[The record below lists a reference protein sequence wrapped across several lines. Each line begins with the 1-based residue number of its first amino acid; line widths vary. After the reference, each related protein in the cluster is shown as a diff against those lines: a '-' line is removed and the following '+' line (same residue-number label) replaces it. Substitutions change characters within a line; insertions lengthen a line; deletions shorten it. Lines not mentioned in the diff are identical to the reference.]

1 MKLPICFIV
10 SCFII
15 TICLG
20 QADSSSKTV
29 ALDSTRLDSAKAKS
43 TLTAGITACNNA
55 DYYGQRAQESL
66 PYVAAAATYRF
77 GFGLYFTGM
86 AYRLL
91 HDTTHAISAENIG
104 VGTALKFSEKL
115 SADLSYS
122 HTFYPGFSPFLQAAN
137 PDNATVS
144 LTYENWLS
152 STASADYAFGK
163 STDMFVTVGTGKT
176 INLGSIGKKD
186 VITFTPSF
194 DVVGGTQHF
203 YQTYLT
209 EKRLQ
214 DSLLGILLPPLTGDQ
229 VPGSSNFTKTIT
241 QFNVLSYN
249 LKLPVAYNRAG
260 YLFEVQYQVSLLSD
274 KAETGAG
281 KINSFLS
288 VSFYYQF

>member
-1 MKLPICFIV
+1 MKPLICLIV
-10 SCFII
+10 SSFII
-15 TICLG
+15 TLCPG
-20 QADSSSKTV
+20 QSDSSSIHV
-29 ALDSTRLDSAKAKS
+29 AVDSARTKS

-55 DYYGQRAQESL
+55 DYYGQRAQENL
-66 PYVAAAATYRF
+66 PYIAAAATYRF
-77 GFGLYFTGM
+77 GVGLYFTGM

-91 HDTTHAISAENIG
+91 NDTTHAISAENIG
-104 VGTALKFSEKL
+104 GGFALKFSKKL

-137 PDNATVS
+137 PDNAIIA
-144 LTYENWLS
+144 LTYENWLT

-163 STDMFVTVGTGKT
+163 SRDLFVTAGIGKT

-186 VITFTPSF
+186 IITLTPSF

-229 VPGSSNFTKTIT
+229 SPGSSSFIKTIT
-241 QFNVLSYN
+241 QFNILSYN
-249 LKLPVAYNRAG
+249 LKLPLAYNRAS
-260 YLFEVQYQVSLLSD
+260 YLFEVEYQVSLLSN

>member
-1 MKLPICFIV
+1 MKRLMCFIMN
-10 SCFII
+10 CLII
-15 TICLG
+15 AGCLA
-20 QADSSSKTV
+20 QADSTSKN
-29 ALDSTRLDSAKAKS
+29 AAADSTVTKS

-55 DYYGQRAQESL
+55 DYYGQRAQKNL

-91 HDTTHAISAENIG
+91 NDTAHALSAENIG
-104 VGTALKFSEKL
+104 GGIALKLSKKL

-122 HTFYPGFSPFLQAAN
+122 HTFYPSFSPFLQAAN
-137 PDNATVS
+137 PDNATAA
-144 LTYENWLS
+144 LTYENWLT

-163 STDMFVTVGTGKT
+163 SRDFFVTVGTGKT

-186 VITFTPSF
+186 IITFTPSF

-203 YQTYLT
+203 YQTYIT

-229 VPGSSNFTKTIT
+229 SPGSSTFTKTIT
-241 QFNVLSYN
+241 EFNILSYN
-249 LKLPVAYNRAG
+249 LKLPLAYNRAS
-260 YLFEVQYQVSLLSD
+260 YLFEIDYQLSLLGNR
-274 KAETGAG
+274 AETGAG
-281 KINSFLS
+281 KLNSFLS
-288 VSFYYQF
+288 ASFYYQF